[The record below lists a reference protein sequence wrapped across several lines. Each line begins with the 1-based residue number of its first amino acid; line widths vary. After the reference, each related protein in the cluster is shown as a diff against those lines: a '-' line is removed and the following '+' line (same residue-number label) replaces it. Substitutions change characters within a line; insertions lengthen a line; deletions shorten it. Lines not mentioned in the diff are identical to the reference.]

1 MDDEK
6 VVVVRAV
13 ERRGGAAM
21 ASRNRGKRHVPCD
34 TCFAEDSRIWTCRKR
49 EGANVHLRHRAL
61 NLRAG
66 PIPEPPLARF
76 LFADTRIAWLWLII
90 RLYAGY
96 QWLVAGLE
104 KLTGTDYDFTS
115 AGFGKPVTG
124 GAWVFGRNTGAAIKG
139 FAQGALSKAGG
150 DHPSVQGWYADFLRT
165 FVIPHSGFWAYLITL
180 GETLVGVGLILG
192 ALTGIAAFFGVL
204 MNFNYL
210 LAGTVS
216 TNPILGFL
224 GILLVLA
231 WRIAGYW
238 GLDRWLLPL
247 LGTPW
252 TGPMLRGSRRRQRPT
267 FGKRRDERAPA

>member
-1 MDDEK
+1 M
-6 VVVVRAV
+6 
-13 ERRGGAAM
+13 
-21 ASRNRGKRHVPCD
+21 
-34 TCFAEDSRIWTCRKR
+34 
-49 EGANVHLRHRAL
+49 
-61 NLRAG
+61 
-66 PIPEPPLARF
+66 
-76 LFADTRIAWLWLII
+76 
-90 RLYAGY
+90 
-96 QWLVAGLE
+96 
-104 KLTGTDYDFTS
+104 
-115 AGFGKPVTG
+115 
-124 GAWVFGRNTGAAIKG
+124 
-139 FAQGALSKAGG
+139 
-150 DHPSVQGWYADFLRT
+150 
-165 FVIPHSGFWAYLITL
+165 
-180 GETLVGVGLILG
+180 GLILG